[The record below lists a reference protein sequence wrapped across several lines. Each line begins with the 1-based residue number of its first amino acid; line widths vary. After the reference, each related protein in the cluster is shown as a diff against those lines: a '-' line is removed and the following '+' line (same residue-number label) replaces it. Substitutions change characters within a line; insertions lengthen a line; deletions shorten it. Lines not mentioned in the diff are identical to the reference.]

1 MIVEKDKIK
10 QILAATNPVKEYLKE
25 ENFLLQSTCMLFDE
39 NFTAFENLFAEINY
53 SGYQVAG
60 LANYKKMAL
69 LNNNFINYTQ
79 NCINSIPTKI
89 SHCINFDSNI
99 VSDIYRLFCGK
110 EFVNK
115 DSLLKLLIAIK
126 RPEIQI
132 SATPYILEC
141 SYNKKVIDKNI
152 VYRNLLSFFLYTRVS
167 LKQLQDEHSSVSF
180 SVEDYVS
187 ADNVWNIINS
197 DFNKDLFD
205 RYLAIYCML
214 CKSYLIKVSSKKTYD
229 NKVKELVDF
238 MDNKLYCYLEF
249 EFVLCCLF
257 FKNDSRLSHFF
268 RLMQPNSRNVVNT
281 IKNMTWDILHI
292 RNIQT
297 EMAIRNTN
305 NKTNI
310 FFVHSFASHD
320 KGLIDIIKSNP
331 INRLILY
338 KNEAYP
344 KYKESFEDV
353 CKDLNIYSSFL
364 KNSFNREEYYKI
376 NQNGYLKKLACQ
388 LESAIY
394 NLN

>member
-1 MIVEKDKIK
+1 MMLEKEKMK
-10 QILAATNPVKEYLKE
+10 HILAAANPVKEYLKE
-25 ENFLLQSTCMLFDE
+25 ENFLLQSTCMLFDA
-39 NFTAFENLFAEINY
+39 NFTAFENLFADINY
-53 SGYQVAG
+53 NGYQVVG
-60 LANYKKMAL
+60 LANYEKMAL
-69 LNNNFINYTQ
+69 LNRDFISYTQ
-79 NCINSIPTKI
+79 NGIDSFPTKI

-99 VSDIYRLFCGK
+99 VSDIYRLFLGK

-115 DSLLKLLIAIK
+115 DSLLNLLIAIK
-126 RPEIQI
+126 KAEAQT
-132 SATPYILEC
+132 SAAPYILEC

-152 VYRNLLSFFLYTRVS
+152 VYQNLLSFFLYTRLS
-167 LKQLQDEHSSVSF
+167 LKQLQDEYGSGSL
-180 SVEDYVS
+180 SVEDYVL

-197 DFNKDLFD
+197 DFDKDLFD

-214 CKSYLIKVSSKKTYD
+214 CKTYLIKVSSKKTYD
-229 NKVKELVDF
+229 YKVRELVDF

-257 FKNDSRLSHFF
+257 FKNDDRLSHFF

-305 NKTNI
+305 NKSNI
-310 FFVHSFASHD
+310 FFVYSFASHD

-344 KYKESFEDV
+344 KYKEGFEDV

-364 KNSFNREEYYKI
+364 KNTFIRGEHCKT

-388 LESAIY
+388 LENAID